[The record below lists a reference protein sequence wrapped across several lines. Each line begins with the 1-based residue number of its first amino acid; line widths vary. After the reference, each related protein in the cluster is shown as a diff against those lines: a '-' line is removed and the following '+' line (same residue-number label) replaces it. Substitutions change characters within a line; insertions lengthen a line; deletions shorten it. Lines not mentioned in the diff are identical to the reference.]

1 APVTAAKAGP
11 VGREEQRGPSAAPP
25 RQGRFDDDGEDPTFD
40 AAAMDQ
46 GAETEHRT
54 PTVAV
59 TTVRTDR
66 GHGVRGASG
75 SGNRKGS
82 TGTGQRADP
91 AKGKRKGGSP
101 SAAAVHEA
109 KNE

>member
-1 APVTAAKAGP
+1 RVNAIRV
-11 VGREEQRGPSAAPP
+11 Q
-25 RQGRFDDDGEDPTFD
+25 DPTSD

-46 GAETEHRT
+46 GAETERRT

-82 TGTGQRADP
+82 TGAGQRADP

-101 SAAAVHEA
+101 SAAAAHEA
-109 KNE
+109 KNETKRQRTSDGWLEKW